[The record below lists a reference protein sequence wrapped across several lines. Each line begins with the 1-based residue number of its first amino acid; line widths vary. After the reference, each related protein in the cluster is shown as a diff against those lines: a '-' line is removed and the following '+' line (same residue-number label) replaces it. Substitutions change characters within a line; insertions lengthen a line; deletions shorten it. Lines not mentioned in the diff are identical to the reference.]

1 MTEADFLPVLAL
13 FLVVLASSAWR
24 WRFLRRERLK
34 TDRYALFAVRDRI
47 VRLAAER
54 HVSEED
60 ESFRFLYEEINF
72 IIPRSEPLT
81 LRNIVRAIRESRQP
95 SDKAFRERW
104 LAAASHQNPR
114 VRKAAHEFIRA
125 ILGILTGRSLFV
137 KVSAHT
143 QSGTV
148 GRRPRKR
155 ARDRGQHLIFL
166 VLFVVAYR
174 MDQAWRI
181 SIRYPSRL
189 RWVGGEAY
197 RMHRD
202 LADMAEMA
210 HVDSSG

>member
-47 VRLAAER
+47 VRLVAER
-54 HVSEED
+54 HVSEDD

-81 LRNIVRAIRESRQP
+81 LRNVVRAIRDSRLL
-95 SDKAFRERW
+95 SDEAFRERW
-104 LAAASHQNPR
+104 RAAARHQDSH
-114 VRKAAHEFIRA
+114 VRDAARDFIYA
-125 ILGILTGRSLFV
+125 ILGILIGRSLFV
-137 KVSAHT
+137 KVSAHVT
-143 QSGTV
+143 QSGMV
-148 GRRPRKR
+148 VVSAVRNLISRVLRVEDEAYRRHR
-155 ARDRGQHLIFL
+155 ARRGS
-166 VLFVVAYR
+166 VR
-174 MDQAWRI
+174 P
-181 SIRYPSRL
+181 PSRL

-197 RMHRD
+197 QMHRD
-202 LADMAEMA
+202 LADLADLA

>member
-60 ESFRFLYEEINF
+60 ESFRFLYEEINI
-72 IIPRSEPLT
+72 IIPKSEPLT
-81 LRNIVRAIRESRQP
+81 LRNVVRAIRDSRLL
-95 SDKAFRERW
+95 SDEAFRERW
-104 LAAASHQNPR
+104 RAAACHQNPR
-114 VRKAAHEFIRA
+114 VREAARDFIRA
-125 ILGILTGRSLFV
+125 ILGILIGRSLFV
-137 KVSAHT
+137 KVSAHVT

-148 GRRPRKR
+148 VVSAVRN
-155 ARDRGQHLIFL
+155 LISR
-166 VLFVVAYR
+166 VL
-174 MDQAWRI
+174 RI
-181 SIRYPSRL
+181 ED
-189 RWVGGEAY
+189 EAY

-210 HVDSSG
+210 HGDSSG